1 MSVLFLIDIRQKLEE
16 NYAQNQDAR
25 SKYTKL
31 CGALC
36 GKFTKKLNKITQS
49 WKDQHKSKIFYHT
62 QTLFDVNATLA
73 IVSTTNKLITK
84 WNE

>member
-1 MSVLFLIDIRQKLEE
+1 MITGECIISHRYSPEGG
-16 NYAQNQDAR
+16 DAR

-49 WKDQHKSKIFYHT
+49 GKDQHKSKIFYHT